1 MKSAKQADGYPTL
14 SAYLDV
20 DELQV
25 YHLENE
31 GDEMSTITM
40 VPKMT
45 TCYSDTTNVII
56 EMSYPMVSSIS
67 DYRQSGE
74 NIQFNGTDIVI
85 SPQQLNME
93 RLYVPMDII
102 VHINGEVI
110 ETTPHKVF
118 VEYGQTKIQY
128 VIPCAQL
135 AQTAIVEA
143 AEMYDAFMSKGKPT
157 IHLSNWSFDFGELHV
172 YAEVNDAI
180 ETTAYVNGTATPV
193 SVQMFLSEGD
203 RTTYKLTM
211 PEELADE
218 LRERLAPSEKYHA
231 TSEVKTENG
240 IDTLHITRTIATENF
255 PENYNELK
263 PFIDYLSGFGYYV
276 DDEMVYDY
284 YEQQKKLKK
293 GNYGTR

>member
-1 MKSAKQADGYPTL
+1 MKPAKQADGYPTL

-31 GDEMSTITM
+31 GDKMLTITT
-40 VPKMT
+40 VPKIT
-45 TCYSDTTNVII
+45 DCYSDTKNVII

-67 DYRQSGE
+67 EHRQRGE

-143 AEMYDAFMSKGKPT
+143 AKMYDAFMSQGKPT

-180 ETTAYVNGTATPV
+180 ETTAYINGTATPV

-211 PEELADE
+211 PEELADV
-218 LRERLAPSEKYHA
+218 LCERLAPLEKYHA
-231 TSEVKTENG
+231 TSEIRTENG
-240 IDTLHITRTIATENF
+240 IDILHITRTIATENF

-284 YEQQKKLKK
+284 YEQQKELKK

>member
-1 MKSAKQADGYPTL
+1 MKPAKQVDGYSTFGT
-14 SAYLDV
+14 YLDV
-20 DELQV
+20 SELQV
-25 YHLENE
+25 YRLENE
-31 GDEMSTITM
+31 GEQMSTITA
-40 VPKMT
+40 VPKIT
-45 TCYSDTTNVII
+45 DCYSDTTNVII

-67 DYRQSGE
+67 EYRQDGE

-85 SPQQLNME
+85 SPQPLNME

-102 VHINGEVI
+102 VHVGAETI
-110 ETTPHKVF
+110 ETTPHKIF

-128 VIPCAQL
+128 IIPCAQL
-135 AQTAIVEA
+135 AQVAIVEA
-143 AEMYDAFMSKGKPT
+143 AKMYDAFMSKGKPT

-211 PEELADE
+211 PEELADA
-218 LRERLAPSEKYHA
+218 LCERLAPSEKYNA
-231 TSEVKTENG
+231 SSEIKTENG

-255 PENYNELK
+255 PESYNELK

-284 YEQQKKLKK
+284 YEQQKELKK

>member
-1 MKSAKQADGYPTL
+1 
-14 SAYLDV
+14 
-20 DELQV
+20 
-25 YHLENE
+25 
-31 GDEMSTITM
+31 
-40 VPKMT
+40 
-45 TCYSDTTNVII
+45 
-56 EMSYPMVSSIS
+56 
-67 DYRQSGE
+67 
-74 NIQFNGTDIVI
+74 
-85 SPQQLNME
+85 ME
-93 RLYVPMDII
+93 RLYVPMDVI
-102 VHINGEVI
+102 VHVGAETI

-143 AEMYDAFMSKGKPT
+143 AKMYDAFMSKGKPT

-211 PEELADE
+211 PEELADA
-218 LRERLAPSEKYHA
+218 LCERLAPSEKYHA

-255 PENYNELK
+255 PESYNELK

-284 YEQQKKLKK
+284 YEQQKQLKK